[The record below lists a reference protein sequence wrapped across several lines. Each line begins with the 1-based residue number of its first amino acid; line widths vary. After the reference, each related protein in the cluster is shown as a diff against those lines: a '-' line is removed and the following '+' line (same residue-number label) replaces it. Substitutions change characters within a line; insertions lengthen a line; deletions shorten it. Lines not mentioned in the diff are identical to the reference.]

1 MAFSPQ
7 SIAEFTDTRFPT
19 PDLEGAMDR
28 RRRREQMDRQLQQQR
43 ELNDLAR
50 AEKIREFNARGVQAF
65 GADAVVTP
73 DGTVDYQASAAN
85 QQKRQDAAL
94 MDQAMGLRTAIQP
107 PMVDMTKG
115 EAGFTPEMLGALG
128 LPNSLPGEVDLRGK
142 SPQFQA
148 AYTKGLAENAQNEFK
163 LKLAKEQAIQRAN
176 LSRGNLADREKMKME
191 DDLRRYDKDYNPSQ
205 FTTFDEAGNVAGF
218 DDAAFRSRHAEVMR
232 KQSIIKNL
240 PAGARAQALGN
251 DLKAEGININ
261 LDYKTAAERNI
272 ANFEKNA
279 IAMNMPKEQIL
290 AKKNK
295 MLQTGGRVPAIP
307 ANQDLMIGGG
317 ITAIESVDNLLGGIE
332 EFESERNYGAG
343 SFDRYLGLLPKNEQE
358 IKEALVASKDPKDK
372 AAYALLSQFSG
383 MRNGN
388 LAGVSGK
395 TVTADENR
403 RMSQQIGQIGDKN
416 TLLKLDQ
423 FRKDKRR
430 ETLSAVKNHIEYVM
444 PDRYLTF
451 FGLQPMEPV
460 ENPAADGA
468 PATSLPSGWQFNP

>member
-1 MAFSPQ
+1 MAFAPQ
-7 SIAEFTDTRFPT
+7 SIAEFTNTRFPT

-28 RRRREQMDRQLQQQR
+28 RKRREQMDKQLQQQK

-73 DGTVDYQASAAN
+73 DGTVDYQASALN
-85 QQKRQDAAL
+85 QKKRQDAEL
-94 MDQAMGLRTAIQP
+94 VDQAMGLRTAIEP

-128 LPNSLPGEVDLRGK
+128 LPNALPGEVNLEGK

-148 AYTKGLAENAQNEFK
+148 AYTKGLAEKAQNDFR
-163 LKLAKEQAIQRAN
+163 LKLAKEQAVQRAN

-205 FTTFDEAGNVAGF
+205 FTIFDEGGNAAGF
-218 DDAAFRSRHAEVMR
+218 DDAALRARHAEVMR
-232 KQSIIKNL
+232 KQAIIKNL
-240 PAGARAQALGN
+240 PAGARAQALGD
-251 DLKAEGININ
+251 DLKSEGININ
-261 LDYKTAAERNI
+261 LYYKTAAERNI
-272 ANFEKNA
+272 ANFEANA
-279 IAMNMPKEQIL
+279 IKMGMPKDQIL

-307 ANQDLMIGGG
+307 ANQDLMIGSG

-343 SFDRYLGLLPKNEQE
+343 SFDRYLGLLPKKEQE
-358 IKEALVASKDPKDK
+358 IKQVLSAAKDPKDK
-372 AAYALLSQFSG
+372 AAYALLSQFAG

-403 RMSQQIGQIGDKN
+403 RMSQQIGETGDKN

-430 ETLSAVKNHIEYVM
+430 ETLSAVKNHIEYVI

-460 ENPAADGA
+460 EKPSADGA

>member
-7 SIAEFTDTRFPT
+7 SIAEFTNTRFPT

-28 RRRREQMDRQLQQQR
+28 RKRREQMDKQLQQQK

-94 MDQAMGLRTAIQP
+94 VDQAMGVESVLSPISRPADFLVGDTANMPGAPVQV
-107 PMVDMTKG
+107 VDPLDVEKMSPT
-115 EAGFTPEMLGALG
+115 ARLARARALG
-128 LPNSLPGEVDLRGK
+128 EQAKQEFELRK
-142 SPQFQA
+142 V
-148 AYTKGLAENAQNEFK
+148 
-163 LKLAKEQAIQRAN
+163 KEQAVQRAN
-176 LSRGNLADREKMKME
+176 LSRGNLADREKMKIE

-205 FTTFDEAGNVAGF
+205 FTTFDEAGNAAGF
-218 DDAAFRSRHAEVMR
+218 DDAAFRARHADVMR
-232 KQSIIKNL
+232 KQALIKGL
-240 PAGARAQALGN
+240 SPGARAQALGD

-279 IAMNMPKEQIL
+279 IAMGMPKEQIL

-307 ANQDLMIGGG
+307 ANQDLMIGSG
-317 ITAIESVDNLLGGIE
+317 ITAIEAVDNLLGGVKA
-332 EFESERNYGAG
+332 FESDYGSD
-343 SFDRYLGLLPKNEQE
+343 SFDRYLGLLPKNELE
-358 IKEALVASKDPKDK
+358 IKEALVASKDPKDQ
-372 AAYALLSQFSG
+372 AAYALLAQFAG

-388 LAGVSGK
+388 LQGVSGK

-423 FRKDKRR
+423 FRKDKQR
-430 ETLSAVKNHIEYVM
+430 ETLSSVKNHMEYVM

-460 ENPAADGA
+460 EKPAANGA